1 MSDVRGAVDPTLTA
15 RERSHHGD
23 HCTAP
28 RPARSRA
35 PPADDGRDPEP
46 CPPRR
51 TAGPARPPG
60 RPAERRVDRGRRRAV
75 TPAAVAVVG
84 TGTSA
89 VEHLRALQQ
98 IPRLRVRWVAGS
110 DLARAEELARLVG
123 ARATTD
129 IHGAVTDPAV
139 QAVDIVNATPGHAP
153 WTIVAGHAG
162 KHVHV
167 DQPAALSLAQLD
179 AMTAATRHTS
189 LLVGQ
194 TVRFQPAV
202 ARLARAAQS
211 GEVGTPR
218 LLHISWYTGHAWPGG
233 WRSWQLDP
241 ALSGGHP
248 VHNGTHILDA
258 ATWLLGSAPAE
269 VFARGVRTFSPDM
282 ESPDSFQVQ
291 LRTADGG
298 LATLELCYALRRRG
312 DMLRRVVLVGTG
324 GTLRHSTED
333 EPGLTSDAA
342 RPAPLSLEGALRVQ
356 LEHWA
361 DVVTG
366 TARPLV
372 RPDQVRGA
380 LAGALAAQRSLVTG
394 RRVHVTEIE
403 ADPVVGANAP
413 VEEVL

>member
-1 MSDVRGAVDPTLTA
+1 MTA
-15 RERSHHGD
+15 L
-23 HCTAP
+23 
-28 RPARSRA
+28 
-35 PPADDGRDPEP
+35 
-46 CPPRR
+46 
-51 TAGPARPPG
+51 
-60 RPAERRVDRGRRRAV
+60 V
-75 TPAAVAVVG
+75 TVVG
-84 TGTSA
+84 TGA
-89 VEHLRALQQ
+89 FAREHLLALRQV
-98 IPRLRVRWVAGS
+98 PRLRVAWVAGT
-110 DLARAEELARLVG
+110 DLDRAEELASIVG

-129 IHGAVTDPAV
+129 IHAAVTDPAV
-139 QAVDIVNATPGHAP
+139 HAVDVVNATPGHAP
-153 WTIVAGHAG
+153 WTIAAGHAG

-167 DQPAALSLAQLD
+167 DKPAALSLGELD
-179 AMTAATRHTS
+179 AMIAATAGTS
-189 LLVGQ
+189 LMVGQ

-202 ARLARAAQS
+202 RRLAQAVKEGR
-211 GEVGTPR
+211 VGDPR
-218 LLHISWYTGHAWPGG
+218 LLHITWYTGHAWPGG

-258 ATWLLGSAPAE
+258 ATWLLGSAPTE
-269 VFARGVRTFSPDM
+269 VFARGMRTFSPDM

-298 LATLELCYALRRRG
+298 LATLELCYALRQRG

-324 GTLRHSTED
+324 GTLSHTTEN

-342 RPAPLSLEGALRVQ
+342 RPAPLSLDGALPDQ

-366 TARPLV
+366 EAEPLV
-372 RPDQVRGA
+372 RTDEVRAA

-394 RRVHVTEIE
+394 RRIHVTEIE
-403 ADPVVGANAP
+403 GDPELGAHAN

>member
-1 MSDVRGAVDPTLTA
+1 MRAADVT
-15 RERSHHGD
+15 
-23 HCTAP
+23 
-28 RPARSRA
+28 
-35 PPADDGRDPEP
+35 
-46 CPPRR
+46 
-51 TAGPARPPG
+51 
-60 RPAERRVDRGRRRAV
+60 
-75 TPAAVAVVG
+75 VVG
-84 TGTSA
+84 TGACA

-98 IPRLRVRWVAGS
+98 VPRLRVRWVAGR

-129 IHGAVTDPAV
+129 IHAAVTDPHV
-139 QAVDIVNATPGHAP
+139 QAVDVVNATPGHAP

-167 DQPAALSLAQLD
+167 ETPAALSLAQLD

-241 ALSGGHP
+241 TLSGGHP

-298 LATLELCYALRRRG
+298 LATLELCYALRQRG

-342 RPAPLSLEGALRVQ
+342 RPAPISLEGALRDQ

-366 TARPLV
+366 AARPLV